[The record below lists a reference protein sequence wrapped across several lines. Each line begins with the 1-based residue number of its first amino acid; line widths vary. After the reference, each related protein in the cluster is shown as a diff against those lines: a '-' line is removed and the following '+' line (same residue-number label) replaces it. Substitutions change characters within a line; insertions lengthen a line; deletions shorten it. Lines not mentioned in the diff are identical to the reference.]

1 MEFPGKKLATLR
13 SPVEKYRSSMPPS
26 ASPNDFVTTRSEYPT
41 PCRTNLAEPRHVASA
56 RASYQTGRVSKSL
69 ENKQRD
75 LFAARDAGQENAHT
89 AVFPAAR
96 AGGIQVVGVSRVHI
110 YLVRD
115 ISQLL
120 TILRLESLLDLL
132 AAPHHRLVQ
141 LLLHDVTA
149 ISGHSTTCRRP
160 PVDLLRLIP
169 GRASLNT
176 GSRTS

>member
-1 MEFPGKKLATLR
+1 
-13 SPVEKYRSSMPPS
+13 V
-26 ASPNDFVTTRSEYPT
+26 
-41 PCRTNLAEPRHVASA
+41 
-56 RASYQTGRVSKSL
+56 
-69 ENKQRD
+69 
-75 LFAARDAGQENAHT
+75 LFAAC
-89 AVFPAAR
+89 

-132 AAPHHRLVQ
+132 AAPHHRLIQ

-149 ISGHSTTCRRP
+149 ISGRNTTCRRP

-169 GRASLNT
+169 GCTSLNT
-176 GSRTS
+176 GSWTS

>member
-1 MEFPGKKLATLR
+1 MR
-13 SPVEKYRSSMPPS
+13 VQSVYPV
-26 ASPNDFVTTRSEYPT
+26 
-41 PCRTNLAEPRHVASA
+41 
-56 RASYQTGRVSKSL
+56 
-69 ENKQRD
+69 
-75 LFAARDAGQENAHT
+75 
-89 AVFPAAR
+89 AR
-96 AGGIQVVGVSRVHI
+96 AGGIQMVGVSRVHTACI

-120 TILRLESLLDLL
+120 TILGLESLLDLL
-132 AAPHHRLVQ
+132 AAPHHRLIQ